1 MLPPFGDEL
10 EARVRA
16 NLAAHERRDVP
27 LDGRRHAAVAVTL
40 VADADGAP
48 CFVLTR
54 RAPRMRAHAG
64 QWALPGGRVD
74 QGETFEAAARREVH
88 EEIGLVLAT
97 DAHLGALEGYET
109 RSGYFIVP
117 HVYWCENL
125 ATLAPNP
132 AEVAGVHHIALT
144 ALHSPGSPEFLA
156 GDTPGRPILRL
167 HLGRD
172 HVHAPTAA
180 LLYQFREVAL
190 SGRYIS
196 VAHYDQPDFAR
207 R

>member
-1 MLPPFGDEL
+1 VTAFDQTLRKSIGDNIARLIERPADGHAEL
-10 EARVRA
+10 K
-16 NLAAHERRDVP
+16 DS
-27 LDGRRHAAVAVTL
+27 AVAIVVSPGT
-40 VADADGAP
+40 DGAAS
-48 CFVLTR
+48 FILTR
-54 RAPRMRAHAG
+54 RAARMGRHAG

-88 EEIGLVLAT
+88 EEIGLALAA

-117 HVYWCENL
+117 HVYWCEDL
-125 ATLAPNP
+125 TSLSPNP